1 MEVEASD
8 AAGGNAGTV
17 ALNIDASAANIGLI
31 LTGNAG
37 ANTLTGTAVADML
50 VGNAGNDSLIGG
62 DGNDTVNGGAGKD
75 TQQGG
80 VGDDLFL
87 INLTTDFA
95 AGEVINGGVGADTL
109 RYTGGAATLTL
120 SNLVTGIEE
129 VQIANAAGDASGT
142 TAINVN
148 AAAVG
153 NALTLSGNSGNN
165 VLTGTGFADT
175 IDGGGGNDTLVWDPL
190 DVSVQGGEG
199 TDTLRVNGAGVHL
212 DLTTLPAGLITDVE
226 VINLTGSGNNM
237 LTLTPTEVLALS
249 STTDTLRVDGNSGDA
264 VSAGLGWTQ
273 LANVSI
279 AGQTYAQYTK
289 DGATLQVDTDINRSG
304 IGTISG
310 ATNLSALNGTNGFK
324 ISGATAGDESGGSVS
339 SAGDVNGDGFDDFIV
354 GAAYADPNGS
364 ASGASYVVFGKG
376 GGFPPNISLASL
388 DGTNGFRLSGV
399 APYDYSGASVS
410 GAGDVN
416 GDGFDDLIVGA
427 YLAYGATY
435 ALAGAS
441 YVVFGKAG
449 PFDANI
455 NLASLNGTNGFQLT
469 GENFLDLSGWSVSDA
484 GDVNGDGFGD
494 VIVGAPL
501 VGNYSGAS
509 YVVFGK
515 AGGFGPTIN
524 LSSLSGS
531 TGFKILGAASYDYSG
546 YSVSGA
552 GDVNGDGFDDVIIGA
567 PPAGGFV
574 GASYVVFGKA
584 GGFTNVSLSSL
595 NGTNGFKI
603 SGVVAGDYSGISVG
617 GAGDVNGDGFDDVIV
632 GADGADPNGNG
643 SGASYV
649 VFGKAGGFAANI
661 NLSSLDG
668 TNGFKISGVAVADES
683 GSSVRSAGDVNGDG
697 YDDLIVGANRADPNG
712 SNSGASYLVYGKAGG
727 FDPNINLSSLNGL
740 NGFKLSGAVGGDG
753 SGDSV
758 SAAGDV
764 NGDGFGD
771 LIVGAP
777 GADPSG
783 SSSGAS
789 YLVFGG
795 DFRNEVDFAGTPGND
810 NLSGTAAD
818 EILIGG
824 LGNDILDGAG
834 GIDVLTGA
842 GGDDLLVFDF
852 ADRQVDGG
860 NGVDTLGFTG
870 SGQSLDFTEI
880 VDTRYT
886 GIEIVDL
893 TGTGDNS
900 LTLGTLDLLALS
912 DTTNTLRVDGNAGD
926 AVDAGSG
933 WTQGADQVIGAQTYA
948 TYTQGA
954 ATLLVDTDVF
964 I

>member
-1 MEVEASD
+1 
-8 AAGGNAGTV
+8 
-17 ALNIDASAANIGLI
+17 
-31 LTGNAG
+31 
-37 ANTLTGTAVADML
+37 
-50 VGNAGNDSLIGG
+50 
-62 DGNDTVNGGAGKD
+62 
-75 TQQGG
+75 
-80 VGDDLFL
+80 
-87 INLTTDFA
+87 
-95 AGEVINGGVGADTL
+95 
-109 RYTGGAATLTL
+109 
-120 SNLVTGIEE
+120 
-129 VQIANAAGDASGT
+129 
-142 TAINVN
+142 
-148 AAAVG
+148 
-153 NALTLSGNSGNN
+153 
-165 VLTGTGFADT
+165 
-175 IDGGGGNDTLVWDPL
+175 
-190 DVSVQGGEG
+190 
-199 TDTLRVNGAGVHL
+199 
-212 DLTTLPAGLITDVE
+212 
-226 VINLTGSGNNM
+226 
-237 LTLTPTEVLALS
+237 
-249 STTDTLRVDGNSGDA
+249 
-264 VSAGLGWTQ
+264 
-273 LANVSI
+273 
-279 AGQTYAQYTK
+279 
-289 DGATLQVDTDINRSG
+289 
-304 IGTISG
+304 
-310 ATNLSALNGTNGFK
+310 
-324 ISGATAGDESGGSVS
+324 
-339 SAGDVNGDGFDDFIV
+339 
-354 GAAYADPNGS
+354 
-364 ASGASYVVFGKG
+364 
-376 GGFPPNISLASL
+376 
-388 DGTNGFRLSGV
+388 
-399 APYDYSGASVS
+399 
-410 GAGDVN
+410 
-416 GDGFDDLIVGA
+416 
-427 YLAYGATY
+427 
-435 ALAGAS
+435 
-441 YVVFGKAG
+441 VVFGKAG